1 MKKLLS
7 VLLSLTAFLSFVL
20 LSYSMVSASDSK
32 IISDKITDNAA
43 YSFDKNSGELTIDGY
58 GMIWTGRVLS
68 EDLYSQSVN
77 TEDIKKLIIKDG
89 ITVFD
94 LDMFFS
100 SYDENIR
107 ISEITLPKS
116 IKKIS
121 GSFKACEL
129 LKAIHYGGSKEDW
142 HKVIGSDDKAFSKM
156 NIQYSAPVEKSATGF
171 SGKGNEIKT
180 EKLSENI
187 SCTYNYITEE
197 LVVNGSGE
205 LKTNEENWQLSRLLF
220 TAGDPYSDDY
230 TRFVSFKDVVINEGV
245 TKLCY
250 GNFQYDTPESITIPK
265 SVKIIEENCFGTLS
279 ADEDANIEIYY
290 AGSAADWNQIEI
302 GKYNEMLTKG
312 KFHFADSSKE
322 KTGVLE
328 STSNVPADDKQI
340 KKTSNAVYIIAGV
353 SGAVLLI
360 AVASVLIVIGKKK
373 NKQ

>member
-7 VLLSLTAFLSFVL
+7 AMSAYAVFLSIIL

-43 YSFDKNSGELTIDGY
+43 YSFDKNNGELTIDGY

-68 EDLYSQSVN
+68 EDLYSQSVK

-94 LDMFFS
+94 LGIVFS

-121 GSFKACEL
+121 GSFEVCQL
-129 LKAIHYGGSKEDW
+129 LKAIHYGGTKEDW
-142 HKVIGSDDKAFSKM
+142 HQVIGSDDKAFSKM
-156 NIQYSAPVEKSATGF
+156 NIQYSAPVDKSATGF

-230 TRFVSFKDVVINEGV
+230 TRFVSFKNVVINEGV
-245 TKLCY
+245 TKLCH
-250 GNFQYDTPESITIPK
+250 GNFQYDTPESITIPR

-290 AGSAADWNQIEI
+290 AGSADDWNKIDI
-302 GKYNEMLTKG
+302 GEMNDLLING
-312 KFHFADSSKE
+312 NLHFAEENAAAGNTAE
-322 KTGVLE
+322 KSPYT
-328 STSNVPADDKQI
+328 
-340 KKTSNAVYIIAGV
+340 VYIIA
-353 SGAVLLI
+353 SASAAVLLI
-360 AVASVLIVIGKKK
+360 AAAAVFIVIRKKK
-373 NKQ
+373 SK